1 MEDLIKAERVRVF
14 LPDEDLVWI
23 SADIVQEVK
32 PGHYEIEIDDI
43 DYSEKLPRRKII
55 TMRKLCRKLDS
66 LPLQNEG
73 MTSSGVDDM
82 CVLNYLHEPSILDNL
97 RRRYTSYLPYT
108 YTGEICIAVS
118 ISFCLLQ

>member
-1 MEDLIKAERVRVF
+1 MEAVIKAERVRVF
-14 LPDEDLVWI
+14 IPDDDLVWI

-32 PGHYEIEIDDI
+32 PGHYEIEIDDP
-43 DYSEKLPRRKII
+43 DYPSTKPRKRII
-55 TMRKLCRKLDS
+55 TMRSLCRPLDS

-73 MTSSGVDDM
+73 MTSEGVDDM
-82 CVLNYLHEPSILDNL
+82 CTLNYLHEPGILDNL

-118 ISFCLLQ
+118 QSL